1 MTTPLYELTVGC
13 YTQVLESTVGFLEK
27 GLAHCQSNGT
37 EPKAIVASTLYED
50 MQNFYFQVASLNHHS
65 GKTIEA
71 LSSGEFNPPM
81 HAFNHEAQDGDYD
94 ALIAE
99 TQANVALMKTQTA
112 EDINAC
118 AGKTIIF
125 KLGSREM
132 PFTAE
137 NFVLS
142 FSLPNFYFHATT
154 TYDMLRMQGVQ
165 IGKMDFLGAMKVGV

>member
-1 MTTPLYELTVGC
+1 MTTPLCELTVGS

-27 GLAHCQSNGT
+27 GPLHCQSSGT

-50 MQNFYFQVASLNHHS
+50 SRTFTSRVASLNHHS
-65 GKTIEA
+65 ARTIEA

-81 HAFNHEAQDGDYD
+81 HAFNHEAKDGDYEG
-94 ALIAE
+94 LIAE
-99 TQANVALMKTQTA
+99 TQASVALMKAQTA
-112 EDINAC
+112 EGINAC
-118 AGKTIIF
+118 AATIIF

-142 FSLPNFYFHATT
+142 FSLPKLLFPRHHH
-154 TYDMLRMQGVQ
+154 L
-165 IGKMDFLGAMKVGV
+165 